1 MCGLFVCLSFS
12 KSNRSYWA
20 GVTQRLN
27 ARKTHL
33 IKCAMDASFGDM
45 PNEPTGNF
53 SILLV
58 LGCCVFLQ
66 FYLRGY
72 TFWIIEVWML
82 IVYCPSNSTLLAFLG
97 QNSMQGKSE
106 CIT

>member
-53 SILLV
+53 STYWFWAVVCFFNFTSVAILF
-58 LGCCVFLQ
+58 G
-66 FYLRGY
+66 
-72 TFWIIEVWML
+72 
-82 IVYCPSNSTLLAFLG
+82 
-97 QNSMQGKSE
+97 
-106 CIT
+106 

>member
-45 PNEPTGNF
+45 SNEPTGNF

-97 QNSMQGKSE
+97 QNSM
-106 CIT
+106 